1 MRMRAYSMRWQRIRA
16 WLPAGSRS
24 QPRVLVP
31 KCIQAPKL
39 SSANLNPRA
48 QATQATQ
55 SRPEHRLA
63 HAGGPSACHTDT
75 QIQQPNTVLHCALS
89 TAYPGPCV
97 PPKPSRAAVGGG
109 LRTDRDAY
117 AQAGPAR
124 AIWLGFARPNPL
136 RPWPLTHVAPADR
149 YACH

>member
-24 QPRVLVP
+24 RPHVLVP

-75 QIQQPNTVLHCALS
+75 ATQYCTALR
-89 TAYPGPCV
+89 TEYCV
-97 PPKPSRAAVGGG
+97 PRALRSAETFEGSWWRGPENGPRRIRSGWPSSRYMVRLRPSESPASLALDSCGPSR
-109 LRTDRDAY
+109 
-117 AQAGPAR
+117 
-124 AIWLGFARPNPL
+124 
-136 RPWPLTHVAPADR
+136 
-149 YACH
+149 